1 VAKREGFSFI
11 FLRFLLHSQGCI
23 AKCLQGSEFSFTG
36 WLKLTLPQYISGVR
50 HLKPVEFPPPPDRCS
65 LVYSTI
71 FSNYRAMLCIA
82 RRMLSQYVCPS
93 VRPTVRHTP
102 LLCWNSK
109 FRRLL
114 RCAMRGACALRDA
127 YGVIRR
133 NTAYYCRMHMAYLRH
148 ASCMQDAMH
157 HACRMQCIVVWTQ
170 HNYYY

>member
-1 VAKREGFSFI
+1 LWLNEKASVLF
-11 FLRFLLHSQGCI
+11 FLRFLLHSQGCRPI

-82 RRMLSQYVCPS
+82 RRMLSQYVCLSVCPS
-93 VRPTVRHTP
+93 HRPPHAVIVLKQQISSTP
-102 LLCWNSK
+102 
-109 FRRLL
+109 
-114 RCAMRGACALRDA
+114 ALRDEWSVCIA
-127 YGVIRR
+127 GCIRR

-157 HACRMQCIVVWTQ
+157 PACRMQCIVV
-170 HNYYY
+170 

>member
-1 VAKREGFSFI
+1 MSSRVRI
-11 FLRFLLHSQGCI
+11 FVYRVFKVDPPAIYFWGQ
-23 AKCLQGSEFSFTG
+23 T
-36 WLKLTLPQYISGVR
+36 
-50 HLKPVEFPPPPDRCS
+50 PVEFPPPSPDRCS

-170 HNYYY
+170 HNRQADGRSDILRQHSPCYAYHRAVKK